1 MAVDKTATRQMMTIT
16 FLCILW
22 YVVSS
27 SNNVIGKMILSEFP
41 YPMTVTMVQL
51 TSITVYSGPF
61 FNLWGVR
68 KYVDI
73 SWRYYFK
80 FIVPLALGK
89 FLASVTSH
97 ISIWKVPVSYAHTV
111 KATMPLFTVVLS
123 RLILRERQTKAVY
136 LSLVPIIVGVGIAT
150 LTELSFDMV
159 GLVSALLATMGFS
172 LQNIFSK
179 KVLKETNVHHLRLLH
194 ILGRLALFM
203 FLPVWIYFDMFSV
216 MKHPAITTGDYRVIA
231 LLFTDGVLNWLQ
243 NILAFSVLSIVTPLT
258 YAVASASKRIFVIAI
273 SLFILGNPVT
283 WINIL
288 GMLVAIMGVLCYNR
302 AKYFSRHQQPKE
314 TILPYSNVNNNIK
327 YQPLED
333 TTLLNNSAHHHGK
346 NGFVSQNGGM
356 QNGSAASYFQNGGS
370 SVHNSSS
377 NLLLSNSNG
386 AHLTTVNGSPNKLLF
401 V

>member
-1 MAVDKTATRQMMTIT
+1 MAVDKAATRQMMTIT

-22 YVVSS
+22 YIVSS

-51 TSITVYSGPF
+51 TSITIYSGPF

-68 KYVDI
+68 KYVDM

-111 KATMPLFTVVLS
+111 KGTMPLFTVILS
-123 RLILRERQTKAVY
+123 RIILRERHTKAVY
-136 LSLVPIIVGVGIAT
+136 LSLVPIIAGVAIAT

-159 GLVSALLATMGFS
+159 GMLTALVSTMGFS

-179 KVLKETNVHHLRLLH
+179 KVLKETGVHHLRLLH

-203 FLPVWIYFDMFSV
+203 FLPLWIYFDLFDV

-258 YAVASASKRIFVIAI
+258 YAVAGACKRIFVIAI

-283 WINIL
+283 WVNIF
-288 GMLVAIMGVLCYNR
+288 GMLVAIMGVLLYNR
-302 AKYFSRHQQPKE
+302 AKYFSQKQLPKE
-314 TILPYSNVNNNIK
+314 AILPYASSNIK
-327 YQPLED
+327 YKPLED
-333 TTLLNNSAHHHGK
+333 TTLLNGGGHQGK
-346 NGFVSQNGGM
+346 NGFTSNAGGIPNGGT
-356 QNGSAASYFQNGGS
+356 ASYFQNGGLGS
-370 SVHNSSS
+370 NSSTGNQNG

-386 AHLTTVNGSPNKLLF
+386 TPNKMLF